1 MWTIEKITEY
11 CKEVCGNANVEFS
24 IPVSINGRL
33 TRTLGRVH
41 STRNVNGYVTPQR
54 MEFSRQFLETSSDE
68 SIRQVIKHE
77 CAHFIVAATTHES
90 HGHDA
95 VFKKVCAEIG
105 CEADKTSTE
114 VERVVEI
121 KDKYEVFCPNCGKI
135 GGFSR
140 MCKTIKN
147 IKDCTCGKCNSNVLT
162 VVQNW

>member
-11 CKEVCGNANVEFS
+11 CKEVCGKVNVEFS
-24 IPVSINGRL
+24 IPISINGRL

-41 STRNVNGYVTPQR
+41 STRVNGSVTPQR

-68 SIRQVIKHE
+68 SIQQVIKHE
-77 CAHFIVAATTHES
+77 CAHYLVTATTHES

-95 VFKKVCAEIG
+95 VFKQMCAAIG

-121 KDKYEVFCPNCGKI
+121 RDKYEVFCPNCGKI

-140 MCKTIKN
+140 MCKTIQN
-147 IKDCTCGKCNSNVLT
+147 IEHCTCRKCNSASLK